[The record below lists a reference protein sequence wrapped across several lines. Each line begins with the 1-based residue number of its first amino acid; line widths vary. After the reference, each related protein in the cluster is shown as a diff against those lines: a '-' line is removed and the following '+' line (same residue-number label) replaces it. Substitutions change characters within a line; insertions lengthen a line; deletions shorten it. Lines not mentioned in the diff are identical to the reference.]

1 MRAAFLVTAVIVCEL
16 AGCGGYRGPARSISA
31 SAIAGAG
38 WLRIDPI
45 VFVAARDED
54 DCGPAAVAMLLA
66 SRGVDRREVGSAPHG
81 GATAQVLREELR
93 AHQLRAYVLDGTI
106 ADLER
111 ELTAG
116 RAVIVGTVKQVG
128 GTQVSH
134 FELVVA
140 FHRAQRRV
148 VTLDP
153 AAGLRESPLAGFE
166 SEWARARHTTIV
178 ALPPPAASAIATGPS
193 GFAR

>member
-1 MRAAFLVTAVIVCEL
+1 MRAWIVVAIVAGGL
-16 AGCGGYRGPARSISA
+16 AGCAGYRGPARTISPA
-31 SAIAGAG
+31 AIAGPG
-38 WLRIDPI
+38 WLRADPM
-45 VFVAARDED
+45 VFVAARDEN

-66 SRGVDRREVGSAPHG
+66 SRGMQRGAAWTAPAG
-81 GATAQVLREELR
+81 GATARGLRDELR
-93 AHQLRAYVLDGTI
+93 RHQLRAYVIDGLLS
-106 ADLER
+106 DLER

-116 RAVIVGTVKQVG
+116 RAVIVGTIKQLG

-140 FHRAQRRV
+140 LHPEQRRV

-153 AAGLRESPLAGFE
+153 AAGLRESPLDGFE

-178 ALPPPAASAIATGPS
+178 ALPATSAIATRPS
-193 GFAR
+193 EFPR